1 MDTFKRQWLKE
12 IPNQGKEGSCTAFAM
27 CNIINWFKEP
37 KFKEQWLEREAIN
50 WHDYFSLVNKT
61 YPEDLQGVLA
71 PIQALVYAKNNG
83 YISFYE
89 FIDFSKNWD
98 TALLIKGLLNQGFL
112 LLCVINKC
120 DRTKTAQT
128 KVCEKITETGK
139 HLPHSVVLVDY
150 DAENQLFKFVNSW
163 GNEWGDAGYF
173 YMKFEDVQYFI
184 SQMYAVFDSDDT
196 ANFERMLYKTK
207 ILTATSTIGEQRK
220 FATPDEQ
227 VAMNLAN
234 SVLRKV
240 VLGQNHQYNLNKKQL
255 INLINKYF

>member
-1 MDTFKRQWLKE
+1 MDTFKRQGLKE

-98 TALLIKGLLNQGFL
+98 VALLIKGLLNQGFL

-173 YMKFEDVQYFI
+173 YMKFEDAKYFI

-240 VLGQNHQYNLNKKQL
+240 VLGQNHQYNMNKKQL

>member
-27 CNIINWFKEP
+27 CSIINWFKEP
-37 KFKEQWLEREAIN
+37 KFKKQWLEREALN
-50 WHDYFSLVNKT
+50 GHDYFNLVNKT
-61 YPEDLQGVLA
+61 YPEDKQGVLA
-71 PIQALVYAKNNG
+71 PIQALVYARNNK
-83 YISFYE
+83 YISLYE
-89 FIDFSKNWD
+89 FMDLNKIWVNN
-98 TALLIKGLLNQGFL
+98 IINLLNQGFL
-112 LLCVINKC
+112 FLCVINKC

-150 DAENQLFKFVNSW
+150 DEENQLFKFVNSW

-173 YMKFEDVQYFI
+173 YMKFEDIQYFI

-240 VLGQNHQYNLNKKQL
+240 VLGQNHQYNMNKKQL

>member
-1 MDTFKRQWLKE
+1 MDTFKRQGLKE

-27 CNIINWFKEP
+27 CSIINWFKEP
-37 KFKEQWLEREAIN
+37 KFIKQWLEREAIN

-61 YPEDLQGVLA
+61 YPEDKQGVLA
-71 PIQALVYAKNNG
+71 PIQALVYARNNK
-83 YISFYE
+83 YISLYE
-89 FIDFSKNWD
+89 FMDLNKIWVNN
-98 TALLIKGLLNQGFL
+98 IINLLNQGFL
-112 LLCVINKC
+112 FLCVINKC

-163 GNEWGDAGYF
+163 GVDRGDAGYF
-173 YMKFEDVQYFI
+173 YMKFEDIQYFI

-196 ANFERMLYKTK
+196 ANFEKMLYKTK

-220 FATPDEQ
+220 FGTPDEQ

-240 VLGQNHQYNLNKKQL
+240 VLGQNHQYNMNKKQL

>member
-98 TALLIKGLLNQGFL
+98 VALLIKGLLNQGFL

-173 YMKFEDVQYFI
+173 YMKFEDAKYFI

>member
-1 MDTFKRQWLKE
+1 MDTFKRQGLKE

-37 KFKEQWLEREAIN
+37 KFIKQWLEREAIN

-83 YISFYE
+83 YISLYE
-89 FIDFSKNWD
+89 FMDLNKIWVNN
-98 TALLIKGLLNQGFL
+98 IINLLNQEFL
-112 LLCVINKC
+112 FLCVINKC

-163 GNEWGDAGYF
+163 GKEWGDAGYF
-173 YMKFEDVQYFI
+173 YMKFEDIKYFI

-196 ANFERMLYKTK
+196 SNFERMLYKTK

-240 VLGQNHQYNLNKKQL
+240 VLGQNHQYNMNKKQL

>member
-1 MDTFKRQWLKE
+1 MDTFKRQGLKE

-27 CNIINWFKEP
+27 CSIINWFKEP
-37 KFKEQWLEREAIN
+37 KFIKQWLEREAIN

-83 YISFYE
+83 YISLYE
-89 FIDFSKNWD
+89 FMDLNKIWVNN
-98 TALLIKGLLNQGFL
+98 IINLLNQEFL
-112 LLCVINKC
+112 FLCVINKC

-163 GNEWGDAGYF
+163 GKEWGDAGYF
-173 YMKFEDVQYFI
+173 YMKFEDIKYFI

-196 ANFERMLYKTK
+196 SNFERMLYKTK

-240 VLGQNHQYNLNKKQL
+240 VLGQNHQYNMNKKQL

>member
-37 KFKEQWLEREAIN
+37 KFKKQWLEREALN
-50 WHDYFSLVNKT
+50 GHDYFNLVNKT
-61 YPEDLQGVLA
+61 YPEDKQGVLA
-71 PIQALVYAKNNG
+71 PIQALVYARNNK
-83 YISFYE
+83 YISLYE
-89 FIDFSKNWD
+89 FMDLNKIWVNN
-98 TALLIKGLLNQGFL
+98 IINLLNQGFL
-112 LLCVINKC
+112 FLCVINKC

-163 GNEWGDAGYF
+163 GVDRGDAGYF
-173 YMKFEDVQYFI
+173 YMKFEDAKYFI

-196 ANFERMLYKTK
+196 ANFEKMLYKTK

-240 VLGQNHQYNLNKKQL
+240 VLGQNHQYNMNKKQL